1 MKPRITI
8 AAVGAG
14 LLLAWM
20 PALAH
25 HSFAAEYDETKP
37 VKVTGVVSKVEWKN
51 PHIWF
56 YVDSKDDAGK
66 ITTWGFSG
74 GPPGMLLRRGITKEV
89 LKPGDAVTVSG
100 FRAKDGSFNA
110 SGGKVLFAKDGK
122 EVFTAGAEDAVPKN

>member
-1 MKPRITI
+1 MNARTTI
-8 AAVGAG
+8 AAVSVG

-20 PALAH
+20 PAVAH

-37 VKVTGVVSKVEWKN
+37 VKVTGIVSKVEWKN

-56 YVDSKDDAGK
+56 YVDSKDDDGK

-74 GPPGMLLRRGITKEV
+74 APPGMLLRRGITKDAI
-89 LKPGDAVTVSG
+89 KQGDAVTVSG

-110 SGGKVLFAKDGK
+110 SGGKVLFARDGK
-122 EVFTAGAEDAVPKN
+122 EVFTASTEDAVPKN

>member
-1 MKPRITI
+1 MNTRITI
-8 AAVGAG
+8 AAVSAG
-14 LLLAWM
+14 LALAWM

-25 HSFAAEYDETKP
+25 HSFAAEYDESKP
-37 VKVTGVVSKVEWKN
+37 VKVTGVVSKVEWMN

-56 YVDSKDDAGK
+56 YVDSKDDNGK

-74 GPPGMLLRRGITKEV
+74 GPPGMLLRRGITKEA

-110 SGGKVLFAKDGK
+110 SGGRVLFARDGK
-122 EVFTAGAEDAVPKN
+122 EVFTAGAEDAVPKK